1 MKKVVIIG
9 LDGLN
14 PDLVY
19 DWKDE
24 LPTIRKLMNR
34 GIHGRIK
41 STVPPTTAAA
51 WTSLMSGKNPG
62 QFGFWGSTYRDDY
75 SYGEPRLVNSQRIRT
90 DTLYDILPR
99 YGKKVAIINVP
110 VTYPPLNIPDGFC
123 VSSVALDVKGG
134 LTYPAELKEE
144 ITKVVGEYLTDAC
157 EVEADFAQMDKD
169 KVLER
174 IYKMDQQ
181 RFDLLGHFIQNKN
194 CDFVCC
200 VITGTD
206 RVPRLFY
213 GYLDKS
219 YMKYTHDSK
228 YEDAI
233 KNHYKFCDHNIGRI
247 VELVDKETVIIVTSG
262 YRAQRLDGAIN
273 LSEWL
278 IREGYM
284 NLNSRPKQPVPLS
297 RADVNWAN
305 TKAWTVGCTGQ
316 IYLNL
321 EGREPQGIVPPEGY
335 DDLLDE
341 IGEKLRGISDQKGKR
356 FDTMIYKRK
365 DIHFGEYANL
375 GPDLFV
381 YFNSC
386 LWNSS
391 ELIGYDSIYSYQA
404 PEEPDDTGQGP
415 YGFFAMAGSTTPNS
429 GEFSEADLLDIAP
442 TVLQLMETSI
452 PPDMEGKVLVEKKER
467 VYPEEKEEEIRR
479 RLQGLGY
486 FR

>member
-9 LDGLN
+9 LDGFN
-14 PDLVY
+14 PNLVY
-19 DWKDE
+19 DWKGE
-24 LPTIRKLMNR
+24 LPNIRKLMNR
-34 GIHGRIK
+34 GIHGRIE
-41 STVPPTTAAA
+41 STIPPTTPAA

-62 QFGFWGSTYRDDY
+62 QFGFWGFTYRDDY
-75 SYGEPRLVNSQRIRT
+75 SYGELKPVDSRRIRG

-123 VSSVALDVKGG
+123 ISSASPSVKGG
-134 LTYPAELKEE
+134 LTYPAQLKEE
-144 ITKVVGEYLTDAC
+144 ITKVIGEYLIDASEA
-157 EVEADFAQMDKD
+157 EVNFPQMDKD
-169 KVLER
+169 KVLDR

-181 RFDLLGHFIQNKN
+181 RFDLLGYFVQNKD
-194 CDFVCC
+194 CDFICG

-206 RVPRLFY
+206 RIPRLFY
-213 GYLDKS
+213 RYFDKS
-219 YMKYTHDSK
+219 HIRYTHDPK

-233 KNHYKFCDHNIGRI
+233 KNHYKFCDDNIGRI

-262 YRAQRLDGAIN
+262 YSAQRLDGRIN

-284 NLNSRPKQPVPLS
+284 NLNSRPKQPAPLS
-297 RADVNWAN
+297 KADVNWAN
-305 TKAWTVGCTGQ
+305 TKAWTVGYAGG

-321 EGREPQGIVPPEGY
+321 DGREPQGIVVPANY
-335 DDLLDE
+335 DGLLDE

-356 FDTMIYKRK
+356 FDTTIYKRK
-365 DIHFGEYANL
+365 DIHFGEYAKF

-386 LWNSS
+386 LWNTS

-404 PEEPDDTGQGP
+404 HEEPDDAGHGP
-415 YGFFAMAGSTTPNS
+415 YGFFAMAGPRIPDA